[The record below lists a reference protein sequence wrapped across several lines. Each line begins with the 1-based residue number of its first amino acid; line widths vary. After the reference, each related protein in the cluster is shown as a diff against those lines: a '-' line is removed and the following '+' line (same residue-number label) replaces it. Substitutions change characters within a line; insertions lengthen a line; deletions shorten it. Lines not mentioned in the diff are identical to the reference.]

1 MATGER
7 PPPNPKA
14 RDAVGGQPG
23 RRLDSWKEIASWFE
37 RSEKTVRRGEQREG
51 MPVHRLFHEKREPIV
66 IFLIFF
72 LSSTISELWPIG
84 VDSTGDF
91 HPGE

>member
-1 MATGER
+1 
-7 PPPNPKA
+7 
-14 RDAVGGQPG
+14 
-23 RRLDSWKEIASWFE
+23 
-37 RSEKTVRRGEQREG
+37 
-51 MPVHRLFHEKREPIV
+51 MPVHRLLHEKREPIV